1 MKMSAFAGILG
12 GRPGKA
18 HFIIGATAKS
28 FIYLDPHCVKE
39 KSEAEEYFC
48 MNMFSMGHEKVD
60 TSMGLC
66 FFVANYAEFVTL
78 SDQLREI
85 KNNSAFFSYSI
96 LDEPKL
102 VELNSPD
109 RF

>member
-1 MKMSAFAGILG
+1 
-12 GRPGKA
+12 
-18 HFIIGATAKS
+18 
-28 FIYLDPHCVKE
+28 
-39 KSEAEEYFC
+39 

-66 FFVANYAEFVTL
+66 FFVGNYAEFVTL
-78 SDQLREI
+78 SDQLREL

-102 VELNSPD
+102 V
-109 RF
+109 